1 MTIQKAAPTSP
12 VQWGSVDIPDL
23 TGRTAVVTGASSG
36 LGLVL
41 ARELAGH
48 GATVLM
54 AVRDREKGRRVRREL
69 LSGNSEGVFEVWA
82 LDLSDLDSVRRF
94 AEDLREDGRPIDVL
108 VNNAGISNVPVRRLS
123 PQGHESQFATNHL
136 GHFALTGLLLDSLG
150 RGEEPRVVTVSSG
163 FYRLP
168 RKGLDFGNLQG
179 ERRYSP
185 FWAYVYSKLAN
196 ALFGVELE
204 RRLRQVG
211 SPVRSLVAHP
221 GVAET
226 PLQRSANSPI
236 ERLTAK
242 AVNLLLARSA
252 EQGALPIF
260 YAAVAPHA
268 TPGLFIGPTGPKQRT
283 KVAQDGFVGPGTD
296 ARAAERLWDASEDL
310 TGVRYLGA

>member
-1 MTIQKAAPTSP
+1 MTIQKAAPTTP
-12 VQWGSVDIPDL
+12 VEWGSADMPDL
-23 TGRTAVVTGASSG
+23 TGRTVVVTGASSG
-36 LGLVL
+36 LGRVL
-41 ARELAGH
+41 AREFAGH

-54 AVRDREKGRRVRREL
+54 AVRDPEKGGRVREEL
-69 LSGNSEGVFEVWA
+69 LSTNPDGALEVWP
-82 LDLSDLDSVRRF
+82 LDLLDLDSVRGF
-94 AEDLREDGRPIDVL
+94 ADDLREDGRAIDVL
-108 VNNAGISNVPVRRLS
+108 VNNAGISNAPRRLS
-123 PQGHESQFATNHL
+123 PRGHESQFATNHL
-136 GHFALTGLLLDSLG
+136 GHFALTGLLLDSLE

-185 FWAYVYSKLAN
+185 FWAYVHSKLAN

-204 RRLRQVG
+204 RRLRQAG

-236 ERLTAK
+236 ERLMAK

-252 EQGALPIF
+252 EQGALPIL

-268 TPGLFIGPTGPKQRT
+268 TPGLFIGPTGPKQRA

-310 TGVRYLGA
+310 TGVRYPGV